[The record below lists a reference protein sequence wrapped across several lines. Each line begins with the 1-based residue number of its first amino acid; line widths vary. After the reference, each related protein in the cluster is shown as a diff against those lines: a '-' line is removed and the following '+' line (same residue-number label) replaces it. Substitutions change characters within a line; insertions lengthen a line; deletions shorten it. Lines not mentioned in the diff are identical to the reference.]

1 MWTPPHFGQLTRK
14 KILLD
19 ITYISSKL
27 PALKPLCREY
37 KSLFT
42 LQAYWD
48 ITQVQKWFST

>member
-48 ITQVQKWFST
+48 IIQVQKWFST